1 MPVTSAN
8 APIATYLDDQRAVV
22 DHALRNAL
30 PGSETPSIL
39 REAVAYSVLAGGKRI
54 RPILALAACEAVG
67 ADSHR
72 IVPLV
77 VSLEFVHTYSLIHDD
92 LPAMDDDDLRRG
104 CPTNHRVFGE
114 DMAILAG
121 DALQALAFAALTDS
135 RHGGDLPAAVR
146 LAAVAE
152 LAAAAGAAG
161 LVGGQALDLRAAAP
175 PSVAPGDQA
184 ARAAALATLDDIHAR
199 KTGALIRAAVRMGA
213 ILGRATEA
221 QLPALT
227 RYGEAVGLLF
237 QIADDVL
244 DVEAT
249 AEEMGKAT
257 GKDRDRRKWAYPAVV
272 GVAASREIADTCLHD
287 ALDALSGF
295 PEAADPLRGIARYI
309 LDRRS

>member
-1 MPVTSAN
+1 MPATSADP
-8 APIATYLDDQRAVV
+8 PITTYLDDRRALV
-22 DHALRNAL
+22 DRALRDAL
-30 PGSETPSIL
+30 PGAGTPSVL
-39 REAVAYSVLAGGKRI
+39 REAVTYSVMAGGKRI
-54 RPILALAACEAVG
+54 RPILALAACDAVG
-67 ADSHR
+67 GDSRR

-104 CPTNHRVFGE
+104 RPTNHRVFGE

-121 DALQALAFAALTDS
+121 DALQAMAFAALSDA
-135 RHGGDLPAAVR
+135 RDPGDIPAAVR

-152 LAAAAGAAG
+152 LAAASGAEG
-161 LVGGQALDLRAAAP
+161 LVGGQALDLRADAPPAAAP
-175 PSVAPGDQA
+175 ADEA
-184 ARAAALATLDDIHAR
+184 ARAEALATLDDIHAR
-199 KTGALIRAAVRMGA
+199 KTGALIRAAVRIGA
-213 ILGRATEA
+213 ILGGATEA
-221 QLPALT
+221 RLLALT

-257 GKDRDRRKWAYPAVV
+257 GKDRDRHKWAYPAVI
-272 GVAASREIADTCLHD
+272 GVAASREIAQACVRD
-287 ALDALSGF
+287 AIEALSGF
-295 PEAADPLRGIARYI
+295 SEAADPLRGIARYI